1 MLKVFTFPPV
11 WGLPTPSAYGL
22 KIETWLRMSGID
34 YEAVH
39 IQQPLRT
46 STAREYFISIVLLI
60 GYRLEYIANYSPR
73 NGR

>member
-46 STAREYFISIVLLI
+46 STAASTAREYFISIVLLI
-60 GYRLEYIANYSPR
+60 GYIYEYI
-73 NGR
+73 